1 MCCVVTVV
9 TRKKNVLFIK
19 IVVIIEGFP
28 YPLPITFILM
38 RATATAIIKI
48 ILQKL
53 KYYLFTII
61 IHNKIIIYLITM
73 ADSFSISTVL

>member
-28 YPLPITFILM
+28 YPLPITFIHYICAPQRL
-38 RATATAIIKI
+38 AIIKI
-48 ILQKL
+48 IQKPFHNNNSQQNHNL
-53 KYYLFTII
+53 SYY
-61 IHNKIIIYLITM
+61 
-73 ADSFSISTVL
+73 DG